1 MSFPEGAVAEDH
13 STIKPNFALWARLK
27 RITVARR
34 GEGRLQR
41 EQPMTSTSS
50 STRSEFSQDRWRADL
65 RRLAELVE
73 EKPSVT
79 DARDRGAAQH
89 HRERTS
95 ISPTEPSSGANI
107 GPAVLM
113 SKPPSLPRRAARS
126 SIIFCM
132 GIAAAL
138 AWQSYGDA
146 AREMIA
152 GFYPQL
158 GWLEPQTVGVGT
170 LPEMTS
176 RTAPATT
183 SDSQDLLLKSIL
195 VNLAAVRQSVDQLA
209 ANQRQMAS
217 DIAKLKAAEPN
228 VLGAIS
234 SAPPLLPA
242 AAPAVEPVSVAP
254 QSSQEPPVR

>member
-1 MSFPEGAVAEDH
+1 
-13 STIKPNFALWARLK
+13 
-27 RITVARR
+27 
-34 GEGRLQR
+34 
-41 EQPMTSTSS
+41 MTSTSS
-50 STRSEFSQDRWRADL
+50 PTRSEFSQDRWRADL

-73 EKPSVT
+73 DKPSVT
-79 DARDRGAAQH
+79 DARDRGAGQH

-95 ISPTEPSSGANI
+95 MPTEPSSDANI

-113 SKPPSLPRRAARS
+113 SKPPSLRRRAARS

-195 VNLAAVRQSVDQLA
+195 VNLAAVRQSVNQLA
-209 ANQRQMAS
+209 ADQRQMAN
-217 DIAKLKAAEPN
+217 DIAKLKAAEQEISDK
-228 VLGAIS
+228 IS
-234 SAPPLLPA
+234 SAPSAQPT
-242 AAPAVEPVSVAP
+242 AAPARKPAPVPS
-254 QSSQEPPVR
+254 QSRQEAPVR

>member
-1 MSFPEGAVAEDH
+1 
-13 STIKPNFALWARLK
+13 
-27 RITVARR
+27 
-34 GEGRLQR
+34 
-41 EQPMTSTSS
+41 MTSTSS
-50 STRSEFSQDRWRADL
+50 STRSDFLEDRWRADL

-73 EKPSVT
+73 DKPSVT
-79 DARDRGAAQH
+79 DARDRGAGQH

-95 ISPTEPSSGANI
+95 MPTEPSSGAKI
-107 GPAVLM
+107 GPAVL
-113 SKPPSLPRRAARS
+113 KGKRPSLPRRAARS
-126 SIIFCM
+126 LIIFCM

-138 AWQSYGDA
+138 AWQSYGDTT
-146 AREMIA
+146 REMIA
-152 GFYPQL
+152 SFYPQL
-158 GWLEPQTVGVGT
+158 GWLEPQTVGVAT
-170 LPEMTS
+170 NPEMTS

-183 SDSQDLLLKSIL
+183 PDSQELLLKSIL